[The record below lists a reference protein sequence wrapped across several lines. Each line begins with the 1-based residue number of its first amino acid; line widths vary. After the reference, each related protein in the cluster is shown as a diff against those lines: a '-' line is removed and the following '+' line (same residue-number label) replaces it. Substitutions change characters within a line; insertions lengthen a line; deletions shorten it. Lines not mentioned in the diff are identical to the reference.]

1 MCGYNPA
8 LLFRWTAGYC
18 LWCCAVYIGELWLLL
33 ICHCCIMLPELFTQL
48 CLSVHQYATSAC
60 VRLWPGPR
68 MKDLWLEGDLANRGP
83 RRKDKM
89 RREKR
94 DQNLSV
100 CSDWVILDSTVST
113 FRTELQKSREGG
125 SGDIFDEHATSVW
138 VRMCVCAHM
147 SATHS
152 NHLNYFL

>member
-1 MCGYNPA
+1 
-8 LLFRWTAGYC
+8 
-18 LWCCAVYIGELWLLL
+18 
-33 ICHCCIMLPELFTQL
+33 
-48 CLSVHQYATSAC
+48 
-60 VRLWPGPR
+60 
-68 MKDLWLEGDLANRGP
+68 
-83 RRKDKM
+83 M

-125 SGDIFDEHATSVW
+125 SGDIFDVYVTNVL
-138 VRMCVCAHM
+138 VRAHTRVCVCVCVHM